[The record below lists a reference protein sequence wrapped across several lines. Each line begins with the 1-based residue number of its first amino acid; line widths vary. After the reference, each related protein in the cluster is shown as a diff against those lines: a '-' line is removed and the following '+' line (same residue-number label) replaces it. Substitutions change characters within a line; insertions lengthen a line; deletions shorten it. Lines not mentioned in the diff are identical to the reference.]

1 MSETRYDWLADR
13 WVIFAP
19 HRSQRPDEFKDAL
32 LSPSAL
38 VICPFCAGCEDQTPA
53 TLLRLPRQ
61 SAGSK
66 RNRPWQVRV
75 VANKYPALTPLA
87 DLPQAIH
94 VVAVGGAAQK
104 NEIHG
109 VEFYNDLEYRVSS
122 NLSDQ
127 GDERDRAYEPEH
139 GNEIASE
146 FLSSTSE
153 DSQSY
158 DEPLFAR
165 RSILGAHEVIIETPE
180 HLHSLTQ
187 LSESHT
193 QLVFEAF
200 RRRLVHWRAHDSLH
214 YAVIFKNV
222 GSDAGASLTHSHSQL
237 IATNFV
243 PPDVTRSCRRLLL
256 YRETYGVTYFSDVLT
271 KELAAGNRIVLE
283 SQNFVVLT
291 PFASQIPYFIWI
303 LPKKKEARFEEVSDE
318 DLKELALVTR
328 RVLQAM
334 ETLFP
339 QAAYNFVLHTSPFD
353 PCWDEVFQWRMEIFP
368 RLTKVA
374 GFEWGSDCFINPVLP
389 EVAASELSKHLR
401 G

>member
-19 HRSQRPDEFKDAL
+19 HRSQRPDEFKDSL
-32 LSPSAL
+32 LSPSSF
-38 VICPFCAGCEDQTPA
+38 VSCPFCAGCEEQTPA

-75 VANKYPALTPLA
+75 VANKFPALTPLA
-87 DLPQAIH
+87 DLPHALH
-94 VVAVGGAAQK
+94 AVAVG
-104 NEIHG
+104 HG
-109 VEFYNDLEYRVSS
+109 DHKDGNRIGEFSDDMDYRVTSHMSEQSPGSALDFLGSS
-122 NLSDQ
+122 
-127 GDERDRAYEPEH
+127 YED
-139 GNEIASE
+139 N
-146 FLSSTSE
+146 
-153 DSQSY
+153 QSY
-158 DEPLFAR
+158 DEPLFSR
-165 RSILGAHEVIIETPE
+165 RSILGAHEVIIESPE

-256 YRETYGVTYFSDVLT
+256 YRETYGVTYFADVLT
-271 KELAAGNRIVLE
+271 KELAAGKRIVLE
-283 SQNFVVLT
+283 SKNFVVLT

-318 DLKELALVTR
+318 DLKELAIITR

-389 EVAASELSKHLR
+389 EVAASELSKHLD

>member
-32 LSPSAL
+32 LLPSTH
-38 VICPFCAGCEDQTPA
+38 INCPFCAGFEDQTPA

-87 DLPQAIH
+87 DLPHAIH
-94 VVAVGGAAQK
+94 AVASVDANQHEVNSINKFQREPDYQVHSRLG
-104 NEIHG
+104 EPLP
-109 VEFYNDLEYRVSS
+109 EFEMDYLS
-122 NLSDQ
+122 NPSD
-127 GDERDRAYEPEH
+127 DR
-139 GNEIASE
+139 
-146 FLSSTSE
+146 
-153 DSQSY
+153 QSH
-158 DEPLFAR
+158 DEPLFSR
-165 RSILGAHEVIIETPE
+165 RSILGAHEVIIESPD
-180 HLHSLTQ
+180 HVHSLTQ

-214 YAVIFKNV
+214 YAVVFKNV

-256 YRETYGVTYFSDVLT
+256 YRETYGVTYFADVLT
-271 KELAAGNRIVLE
+271 KELAAGKRIVLE
-283 SQNFVVLT
+283 SKHFVVLT
-291 PFASQIPYFIWI
+291 PFASQIPYFVWI

-339 QAAYNFVLHTSPFD
+339 QVAYNFVLHTSPFD
-353 PCWDEVFQWRMEIFP
+353 PCWDNVFQWRMEIFP

-389 EVAASELSKHLR
+389 EVAASELSKHLAD
-401 G
+401 

>member
-32 LSPSAL
+32 LSPSSF
-38 VICPFCAGCEDQTPA
+38 VSCPFCAGCEEQTPA

-75 VANKYPALTPLA
+75 VANKFPALTPLA
-87 DLPQAIH
+87 DLPHALH
-94 VVAVGGAAQK
+94 AVAVGHVDHTSENRVG
-104 NEIHG
+104 
-109 VEFYNDLEYRVSS
+109 EFNDGMGYQLTSHIS
-122 NLSDQ
+122 
-127 GDERDRAYEPEH
+127 EH
-139 GNEIASE
+139 GNDSE
-146 FLSSTSE
+146 SDFLRATSE
-153 DSQSY
+153 DSRSC
-158 DEPLFAR
+158 DDPLFAR
-165 RSILGAHEVIIETPE
+165 RSILGAHEVIIESPE

-187 LSESHT
+187 LSESHA

-200 RRRLVHWRAHDSLH
+200 RRRLVHWRAHDSLR

-256 YRETYGVTYFSDVLT
+256 YRETYGVTYFADVLA
-271 KELAAGNRIVLE
+271 KELAAGKRIVLE
-283 SQNFVVLT
+283 SKNFVVLT

-318 DLKELALVTR
+318 DLKELAIVTR

-389 EVAASELSKHLR
+389 EVAASELSKHLDV
-401 G
+401 